1 MPTYRESRTALEV
14 KIMDNSK
21 RNKMQVQNSSERTK
35 NFGEVALGFTDE
47 EAVAEAK
54 RCLNCK
60 NPRCRLGCPVQVN
73 IPAFIQCIIS
83 GDLDKAAEII
93 KETNNL
99 PAVCGR
105 VCPQEE
111 QCEKLCVRQ
120 EKLGGPVSIGA
131 LERYVADYA
140 LKKEI
145 KRREAAKNGLKAA
158 IIGSG
163 PSGLT
168 CAADL
173 AAVGY
178 DVTVYE
184 AFHKPGGVLVYGIP
198 EFRLPKALVAK
209 EIEGLEKL
217 GVKFMLNTIIGKTIT
232 LEELI
237 EENDA
242 VFIGT
247 GAGLPIFQGIPGENL
262 NGVYSANEY
271 LTRVNLMGAY
281 KKESTTPIAVG
292 KKVVVVGAGNVAMD
306 SARTA
311 LRMGA
316 EEVHI
321 VYRRSRAEMP
331 ARRDE
336 LDHAEEEGV
345 IFDLL
350 TNPVAVLGD
359 KKVEGIRCIKME
371 LGEPDASGRRRPVE
385 LPGSEFEM
393 TCDQV
398 IMAIGTSPNPL
409 LKNSC
414 SSLKVSGKGIIVVD
428 ADNKTSIDKVY
439 AGGDSVT
446 GAATVILAMGAGKNA
461 AKAII
466 EMHKGN
472 NN

>member
-1 MPTYRESRTALEV
+1 
-14 KIMDNSK
+14 MDMSS
-21 RNKMQVQNSSERTK
+21 RNKMSEQDPVQRAK
-35 NFGEVALGFTDE
+35 NFEEVALGFDLET
-47 EAVAEAK
+47 AIAEAK

-60 NPRCRLGCPVQVN
+60 LPKCRAGCPVAID
-73 IPAFIQCIIS
+73 IPAFIQCVKD
-83 GDLDKAAEII
+83 GDLDKADKII

-111 QCEKLCVRQ
+111 QCEKLCIRQ
-120 EKLGGPVSIGA
+120 EKLGGPVAIGA
-131 LERYVADYA
+131 LERFVADYA
-140 LKKEI
+140 LKKEKKAQEI
-145 KRREAAKNGLKAA
+145 NKNGLKAA

-163 PSGLT
+163 PAGLT

-173 AAVGY
+173 AAAGY
-178 DVTVYE
+178 EVTVYE
-184 AFHKPGGVLVYGIP
+184 AFHKAGGVLVYGIP
-198 EFRLPKALVAK
+198 EFRLPKAMVAK

-217 GVKFMLNTIIGKTIT
+217 GVKILLNTIIGKTIM

-247 GAGLPIFQGIPGENL
+247 GAGLPTFQGIKGENL

-281 KKESTTPIAVG
+281 KKESFTPIAIG

-316 EEVHI
+316 EEVHV
-321 VYRRSRAEMP
+321 VYRRSKAEMP
-331 ARRDE
+331 ARHE
-336 LDHAEEEGV
+336 EIVHAEQEGI

-350 TNPVAVLGD
+350 TNPVEILGD
-359 KKVEGIRCIKME
+359 KRVEGVRCVKMTH
-371 LGEPDASGRRRPVE
+371 GEPDSSGRRRPVE
-385 LPGSEFEM
+385 LSGSEFEM
-393 TCDQV
+393 SCDQV

-409 LKNSC
+409 IKNSC
-414 SSLKVSGKGIIVVD
+414 KALEVTKRGTIIV
-428 ADNKTSIDKVY
+428 NEQNQTSIPEVY
-439 AGGDSVT
+439 AGGDAVT

-461 AKAII
+461 ASAII
-466 EMHKGN
+466 EKHKSN
-472 NN
+472 N

>member
-1 MPTYRESRTALEV
+1 MIDMSP
-14 KIMDNSK
+14 
-21 RNKMQVQNSSERTK
+21 RNKMKEQDPNVRLG
-35 NFGEVALGFTDE
+35 NFEEVALGYDLKT
-47 EAVAEAK
+47 AIAEAK

-60 NPRCRLGCPVQVN
+60 NPKCREGCPVAVN
-73 IPAFIQCIIS
+73 IPAFIKCIVE
-83 GDLDKAAEII
+83 GDLDRAAEVI

-111 QCEKLCVRQ
+111 QCEKHCIRQ
-120 EKLGGPVSIGA
+120 DKLGGPVAIGA
-131 LERYVADYA
+131 LERFVADYA
-140 LKKEI
+140 LTKEVKAVEI
-145 KRREAAKNGLKAA
+145 EKCGLKAA
-158 IIGSG
+158 VVGSG
-163 PSGLT
+163 PAGLT

-173 AAVGY
+173 AKAGY

-184 AFHKPGGVLVYGIP
+184 AFHKVGGVLVYGIP
-198 EFRLPKALVAK
+198 EFRLPKKIVAK
-209 EIEGLEKL
+209 EIESLERL
-217 GVKFMLNTIIGKTIT
+217 GVKIMLNTIIGKTIM
-232 LEELI
+232 LDELI

-247 GAGLPIFQGIPGENL
+247 GAGLPTFQGIKGENL

-281 KKESTTPIAVG
+281 RADSTTPIAKG

-331 ARRDE
+331 ARDE
-336 LDHAEEEGV
+336 EIEHAYQEGI

-350 TNPVAVLGD
+350 TNPVEILGD
-359 KKVEGIRCIKME
+359 TKVTGIKCVKMR
-371 LGEPDASGRRRPVE
+371 LGEPDQSGRRRPEIIV
-385 LPGSEFEM
+385 GSEFE
-393 TCDQV
+393 TECDQV

-414 SSLKVSGKGIIVVD
+414 MSLEVTKKGTIIV
-428 ADNKTSIDKVY
+428 NENNETSIDNVY
-439 AGGDSVT
+439 AGGDAVT
-446 GAATVILAMGAGKNA
+446 GAATVILAMGAGKTAANA
-461 AKAII
+461 IVEKQLR
-466 EMHKGN
+466 KK
-472 NN
+472 